1 MIKYERLIFVC
12 TGNTCRGPMAEMIF
26 RSLDTESD
34 MIVMSRGLVVLF
46 PEPSNPKADT
56 VLRNHNLSIG
66 DHISKPLEQED
77 IDEDT
82 LILTMTLE
90 QKEKVQRDYENS
102 MNVYTLKEFIGEDG
116 DVSDP
121 YGKSL
126 TDYEECYVELAR
138 LIKKT
143 VYKLNEED

>member
-12 TGNTCRGPMAEMIF
+12 TGNTCRGPMAEVIF

-34 MIVMSRGLVVLF
+34 IEIMSRGLVVLF

-66 DHISKPLEQED
+66 DHIAKALEQED

-82 LILTMTLE
+82 LVLAMTQE
-90 QKEKVQRDYENS
+90 QKEKVQRDYENCT
-102 MNVYTLKEFIGEDG
+102 NVYTLKEFVGEDG

-121 YGKSL
+121 YGQSL
-126 TDYEECYVELAR
+126 TEYEECYVELAR

>member
-1 MIKYERLIFVC
+1 M
-12 TGNTCRGPMAEMIF
+12 GNTCRGPMAEAIF
-26 RSLDTESD
+26 RSLDTASD
-34 MIVMSRGLVVLF
+34 MEVMSRGLVVLF

-56 VLRNHNLSIG
+56 VLRNHNLSIE
-66 DHISKPLEQED
+66 DHIAKPLEQTD
-77 IDEDT
+77 IDENT
-82 LILTMTLE
+82 LILTMTQE
-90 QKEKVQRDYENS
+90 QKEKVERQYENYK
-102 MNVYTLKEFIGEDG
+102 NVYTLKEFVGEDT

-126 TDYEECYVELAR
+126 ADYEECYVELAR

>member
-1 MIKYERLIFVC
+1 
-12 TGNTCRGPMAEMIF
+12 MAEVIF
-26 RSLDTESD
+26 RSLETESD
-34 MIVMSRGLVVLF
+34 MEVMSRGLVVLF

-56 VLRNHNLSIG
+56 VVRNHNLSIG
-66 DHISKPLEQED
+66 DHMSKPLEQED

-90 QKEKVQRDYENS
+90 QKEKVQREYENS
-102 MNVYTLKEFIGEDG
+102 VNVYTLKEFIGEDG

-121 YGKSL
+121 YGKDL
-126 TDYEECYVELAR
+126 TDYEECYIELAK